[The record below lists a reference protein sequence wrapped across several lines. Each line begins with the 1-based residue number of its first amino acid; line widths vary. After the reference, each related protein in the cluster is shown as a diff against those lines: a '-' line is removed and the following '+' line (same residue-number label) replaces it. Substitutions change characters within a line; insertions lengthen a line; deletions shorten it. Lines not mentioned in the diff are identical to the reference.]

1 MQKTPTI
8 RAEIPKEEIFMSFY
22 EIKPSE
28 LKDTAFDL
36 FRQGFLLTAEKEGKV
51 NTMTV
56 GWGALGVMWG
66 KDVLITSVR
75 PERYTYEFME
85 ASDTFSMAVLPA
97 EDKKK
102 VGYCGSVSGRDA
114 DKVAECGFTVEYADG
129 TPYFAQSRVVFIC
142 KKLAAP
148 ALEKACFLG
157 DDTIP
162 DRWYNEKNGGYH
174 TLYFGE
180 ILKILVKE

>member
-1 MQKTPTI
+1 M
-8 RAEIPKEEIFMSFY
+8 AFY
-22 EIKPSE
+22 EITPAQLGE
-28 LKDTAFDL
+28 NVFEM
-36 FRQGFLLTAEKEGKV
+36 FREGFLLSAEKDGKV

-66 KDVLITSVR
+66 KDVMITSVR

-85 ASDTFSMAVLPA
+85 NADTFSMALLPR

-102 VGYCGSVSGRDA
+102 VGYCGSVSGREV
-114 DKVAECGFTVEYADG
+114 DKIAACGFDVLHDG
-129 TPYFAQSRVVFIC
+129 DTPYFAQSRVVFIC

-148 ALEKACFLG
+148 ALQQSDFLG

-162 DRWYNEKNGGYH
+162 ERWYNEKSGGYH
-174 TLYFGE
+174 TLFFGE
-180 ILKILVKE
+180 IVKILIKE

>member
-1 MQKTPTI
+1 MAFTEITP
-8 RAEIPKEEIFMSFY
+8 AQLGENV
-22 EIKPSE
+22 
-28 LKDTAFDL
+28 FDM
-36 FRQGFLLTAEKEGKV
+36 FREGFLLTAQQGDQV

-66 KDVLITSVR
+66 KDVMITSVR

-85 ASDTFSMAVLPA
+85 ASDTFSMAVLPR

-102 VGYCGSVSGRDA
+102 VGYCGSVSGRDT
-114 DKVAECGFTVEYADG
+114 DKVADCGFTVEHVDG
-129 TPYFAQSRVVFIC
+129 TPYFAESRVVFIC

-148 ALEKACFLG
+148 ALQQSDFLG

-162 DRWYNEKNGGYH
+162 DRWYNEKSGGYH
-174 TLYFGE
+174 TLFFGE
-180 ILKILVKE
+180 IIKILIKE